1 MRAWLIGAFVL
12 AGLGG
17 PAGVAAAS
25 SLPAADVGDRPKLGL
40 GVGAGFGWRPGG
52 SVAVDWP
59 VTDGVAV
66 GGALASTF
74 TGGAT
79 FDLRGVYRFVE
90 GSREGPSIAGIVG
103 LWGATG
109 GLGPDPRF
117 TLGVPIAPS
126 IGFGLA
132 YSPLDKLALRLNLA
146 YSPFFAYGTETL
158 GFIGGPPSTG
168 IEAAYALGPG
178 LEVTAG
184 LNGNGDILG
193 VSYLF

>member
-1 MRAWLIGAFVL
+1 MRAIVLGA
-12 AGLGG
+12 GI
-17 PAGVAAAS
+17 AAVIASTPTRALAS
-25 SLPAADVGDRPKLGL
+25 SLPAADFGERPVL
-40 GVGAGFGWRPGG
+40 GVGLGTGLGWRPGG
-52 SVAVDWP
+52 SLAVTWP
-59 VTDGVAV
+59 LMDQIAL

-74 TGGAT
+74 TGGVT
-79 FDLRGVYRFVE
+79 YDVRGVYRFVE

-103 LWGATG
+103 LWGAAG
-109 GLGPDPRF
+109 GIGPDPRF
-117 TLGVPIAPS
+117 TMGVPLAPS

-168 IEAAYALGPG
+168 IEAAYVLMPG
-178 LEVTAG
+178 FEVTAG

-193 VSYLF
+193 CSYLF